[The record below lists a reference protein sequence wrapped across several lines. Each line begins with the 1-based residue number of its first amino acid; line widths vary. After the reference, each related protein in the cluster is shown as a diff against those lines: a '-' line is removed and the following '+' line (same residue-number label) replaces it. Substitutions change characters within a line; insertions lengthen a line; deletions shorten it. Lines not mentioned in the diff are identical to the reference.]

1 MSVYKRPLPRHR
13 VHHAPGSYPKANPSE
28 GSVLHGIITP
38 CDTKYFNCVR
48 GPVYK
53 QDDYLKGLEKN
64 NKEMGIP
71 YKDPQLPEYVHV
83 PPVERVKEPELTF
96 VDRVYMKMRF
106 LKNGTVR
113 IKLDPSFAILYEKY
127 YSKGKIPPQ
136 KSIIQAYKS
145 MGFSSEFQ
153 EKIKKGFLKNV
164 EQQKRSE
171 KVINSVFNKEPV
183 KKPKTKKK
191 KKEEEPV
198 EQEEP
203 LEIVEERE
211 REEEDEE
218 EDDPA
223 PEDEGMDVEPVEE
236 DEEVEEPVEEEYLS
250 D

>member
-13 VHHAPGSYPKANPSE
+13 VHHAPGSYPKANPPE
-28 GSVLHGIITP
+28 GSVLHSILTRS
-38 CDTKYFNCVR
+38 DTKYFNCVR

-53 QDDYLKGLEKN
+53 QDDYLKGLKKN

-71 YKDPQLPEYVHV
+71 YKDPQLPEYTHI

-96 VDRVYMKMRF
+96 VDRVYMKMRI

-127 YSKGKIPPQ
+127 YSKGKTPPQ
-136 KSIIQAYKS
+136 KNVIQAYKS
-145 MGFSSEFQ
+145 MGFSNEFL
-153 EKIKKGFLKNV
+153 EKIKKGFAKNI
-164 EQQKRSE
+164 EQQKRIE
-171 KVINSVFNKEPV
+171 KVIDKVFNKEPM
-183 KKPKTKKK
+183 KKTKRK

-198 EQEEP
+198 EVIEEP
-203 LEIVEERE
+203 VEDVE
-211 REEEDEE
+211 EE
-218 EDDPA
+218 EDDEEDPP

-236 DEEVEEPVEEEYLS
+236 EDVEEPVEEEYFS

>member
-13 VHHAPGSYPKANPSE
+13 VHHVPGSYPKANPPE
-28 GSVLHGIITP
+28 GSMLHSILTP

-71 YKDPQLPEYVHV
+71 YKDPQLPEYTHV

-96 VDRVYMKMRF
+96 VDKVYMKMRI

-136 KSIIQAYKS
+136 KNIIQAYKS

-164 EQQKRSE
+164 EQQKRIE
-171 KVINSVFNKEPV
+171 KVIDKVFNKEPM
-183 KKPKTKKK
+183 KKTKRK

-198 EQEEP
+198 EVIEEP
-203 LEIVEERE
+203 VEDVE
-211 REEEDEE
+211 EE
-218 EDDPA
+218 EDDEEDPP

-236 DEEVEEPVEEEYLS
+236 EDVEEPVEEEYFS

>member
-13 VHHAPGSYPKANPSE
+13 VHHAPGSYPKANPPE
-28 GSVLHGIITP
+28 GSMLHSIITP
-38 CDTKYFNCVR
+38 CNTKYFNCVR

-96 VDRVYMKMRF
+96 VDRVYMKMRI

-113 IKLDPSFAILYEKY
+113 VKLDPSFAILYEKY

-136 KSIIQAYKS
+136 KSVIQAYKS

-198 EQEEP
+198 EVIEEP
-203 LEIVEERE
+203 VEDVEE
-211 REEEDEE
+211 EENEE

-236 DEEVEEPVEEEYLS
+236 DEEVEEPAEEEYLS

>member
-1 MSVYKRPLPRHR
+1 
-13 VHHAPGSYPKANPSE
+13 
-28 GSVLHGIITP
+28 
-38 CDTKYFNCVR
+38 
-48 GPVYK
+48 
-53 QDDYLKGLEKN
+53 
-64 NKEMGIP
+64 MGIP

-96 VDRVYMKMRF
+96 VDRVYMKMRI

-191 KKEEEPV
+191 KKEEEPEPV

-203 LEIVEERE
+203 LVIVEERE
-211 REEEDEE
+211 REEDEE

-236 DEEVEEPVEEEYLS
+236 DEEVEEPAEEEYLS

>member
-1 MSVYKRPLPRHR
+1 MSVYKRPLPRRR
-13 VHHAPGSYPKANPSE
+13 VHHAPGSYPKANPPE
-28 GSVLHGIITP
+28 GSMLHSIITP
-38 CDTKYFNCVR
+38 CNTKYFNCVR

-96 VDRVYMKMRF
+96 VDRVYMKMRI

-113 IKLDPSFAILYEKY
+113 IKLDPSFAILYVKY

-136 KSIIQAYKS
+136 KNIIQAYKS

-203 LEIVEERE
+203 LVIVEER
-211 REEEDEE
+211 EEDEE

-236 DEEVEEPVEEEYLS
+236 DEEVEEPAEEEYLS

>member
-1 MSVYKRPLPRHR
+1 M
-13 VHHAPGSYPKANPSE
+13 
-28 GSVLHGIITP
+28 LHSIITP
-38 CDTKYFNCVR
+38 CNTKYFNCVR

-83 PPVERVKEPELTF
+83 PLMERVKEPELTF
-96 VDRVYMKMRF
+96 VDRVYMKMRI

-136 KSIIQAYKS
+136 KSVIQAYKS

-198 EQEEP
+198 EVIEEP
-203 LEIVEERE
+203 VEDVEE
-211 REEEDEE
+211 EENEE
-218 EDDPA
+218 EDDTA

-236 DEEVEEPVEEEYLS
+236 DEEVEEPAEEEYLS

>member
-1 MSVYKRPLPRHR
+1 
-13 VHHAPGSYPKANPSE
+13 
-28 GSVLHGIITP
+28 
-38 CDTKYFNCVR
+38 
-48 GPVYK
+48 VYK

-71 YKDPQLPEYVHV
+71 YKDPQLPEYTHV
-83 PPVERVKEPELTF
+83 PPVARIKEPELTF
-96 VDRVYMKMRF
+96 VDRVYMKMRI

-136 KSIIQAYKS
+136 KNIIQAYKS

-171 KVINSVFNKEPV
+171 KVINSVFNKEPT
-183 KKPKTKKK
+183 KKIKPKKK

-198 EQEEP
+198 EVIEEP
-203 LEIVEERE
+203 LEDVEE
-211 REEEDEE
+211 EENEE
-218 EDDPA
+218 EDDPP
-223 PEDEGMDVEPVEE
+223 PEDEGMDVEPVE

>member
-13 VHHAPGSYPKANPSE
+13 VHHAPGSYPKANPLE
-28 GSVLHGIITP
+28 GSVLHSIITP

-71 YKDPQLPEYVHV
+71 YKDPQLPEYTHV

-96 VDRVYMKMRF
+96 VDRVYMKMRI

-136 KSIIQAYKS
+136 KNIIQAYKS

-153 EKIKKGFLKNV
+153 EKIKKGFLKNI

-171 KVINSVFNKEPV
+171 KVIDKVFNKEP
-183 KKPKTKKK
+183 KQKTKKK
-191 KKEEEPV
+191 QKEEEPV

-203 LEIVEERE
+203 LEIVEERDE
-211 REEEDEE
+211 EEEDEE
-218 EDDPA
+218 EDDPP
-223 PEDEGMDVEPVEE
+223 PEDEGMDVEPVE

>member
-13 VHHAPGSYPKANPSE
+13 VHHAPGSYPKANPPK
-28 GSVLHGIITP
+28 GSVLHSILTP
-38 CDTKYFNCVR
+38 SDTKYFNCVR

-71 YKDPQLPEYVHV
+71 YKDPQLPEYTHV

-96 VDRVYMKMRF
+96 VDRVYMKMRI

-127 YSKGKIPPQ
+127 YSKGKTPPQ
-136 KSIIQAYKS
+136 KCVIQAYKS

-153 EKIKKGFLKNV
+153 EKIKKGFLKNI
-164 EQQKRSE
+164 EQQKRIE
-171 KVINSVFNKEPV
+171 KVIDKVFNKEPM
-183 KKPKTKKK
+183 KKTKRK
-191 KKEEEPV
+191 KKEEEPMEV
-198 EQEEP
+198 IEEP
-203 LEIVEERE
+203 VEDVE
-211 REEEDEE
+211 EE
-218 EDDPA
+218 EDDEEDDPP

-236 DEEVEEPVEEEYLS
+236 EDVEEPVEEEYFS